1 MTLKPATFLH
11 GKICLEAFKM
21 MFATFTLTGALVAAI
36 LTRLSMAGVL
46 ALMPKK
52 DNN

>member
-1 MTLKPATFLH
+1 MTLKPATFPH
-11 GKICLEAFKM
+11 GMTCLEAFKM
-21 MFATFTLTGALVAAI
+21 MFVTFTLTGALVAAI